1 MKKLLC
7 LIGVL
12 FAVLMV
18 NAQKTV
24 ESRPVSTNHP
34 YSYISKEDLMQLE
47 KMVPESAK
55 TAQPKAQK
63 AIKRAGEAVD
73 TVEYYVVSQS
83 TTSNYAFMPMAVI
96 SCPTTPESP
105 SKEAR

>member
-1 MKKLLC
+1 
-7 LIGVL
+7 
-12 FAVLMV
+12 
-18 NAQKTV
+18 
-24 ESRPVSTNHP
+24 
-34 YSYISKEDLMQLE
+34 MQLE

-83 TTSNYAFMPMAVI
+83 TTSNYAFMPNGGDILPHNAGI
-96 SCPTTPESP
+96 AIEG
-105 SKEAR
+105 SKVTFHNLFGLYHYRAHFYGFCQCYHCGLYFQLLCRYARLW